1 MPEGHTLHRLA
12 RLHTE
17 YFAGGPVRVSS
28 PQGRFA
34 DHVVVD
40 GRYFSHA
47 TAVGKHL
54 FHHYEGGLAVHVH
67 LGLYGFFDTYLA
79 DEGQEPPAPV
89 GQVRMRVGAA
99 RVGAARVGSAR
110 GGEGQAGEA
119 QAGGTRVGGA
129 AAYGPVHYVDLRGP
143 TRCEV
148 LDDDGVA
155 EVHARLGPDPL
166 DPGADPDRAWAR
178 ISRSARSIAALLMDQ
193 KVLAG
198 VGNVYRAEVL
208 FRAGLDPFRPGV
220 ELDRAE
226 FDRIWA
232 DLVALM
238 KVGADAGGIV
248 TIRPEHDHG
257 DVPRRGSDRP
267 RNYVYQRDGWACRV
281 CGDEI
286 RLQTMEAR
294 TLFWCPTCQAGRL
307 RR

>member
-40 GRYFSHA
+40 GRYFERA

-67 LGLYGFFDTYLA
+67 LGLYGFFDTHLVP
-79 DEGQEPPAPV
+79 EGQDPPAPV
-89 GQVRMRVGAA
+89 GQVRMRVGAIA
-99 RVGAARVGSAR
+99 DGAPA
-110 GGEGQAGEA
+110 
-119 QAGGTRVGGA
+119 
-129 AAYGPVHYVDLRGP
+129 HWVDLRGP

-148 LDDDGVA
+148 IAEA
-155 EVHARLGPDPL
+155 EVGEVRDRLGPDPL
-166 DPGADPDRAWAR
+166 DPDAEPERAWAR
-178 ISRSARSIAALLMDQ
+178 IARSARPIGALLMDQ

-208 FRAGLDPFRPGV
+208 FRHGIDPFRPGKD
-220 ELDRAE
+220 LDRAQ
-226 FDRIWA
+226 FDAVWD

-238 KVGADAGGIV
+238 EIGVRTGAIH

-257 DVPRRGSDRP
+257 DVPRRGADRP
-267 RNYVYQRDGWACRV
+267 RNYVYQRDGWECRV
-281 CGDEI
+281 CGDQV
-286 RLQTMEAR
+286 RQQAMEAR
-294 TLFWCPTCQAGRL
+294 TLYWCPTCQPGRPG
-307 RR
+307 R

>member
-34 DHVVVD
+34 DHVIVD
-40 GRYFSHA
+40 GRYFDRA

-67 LGLYGFFDTYLA
+67 LGLYGFFDTHLVP
-79 DEGQEPPAPV
+79 EGQDPPAPV
-89 GQVRMRVGAA
+89 GQVRMRVGAT
-99 RVGAARVGSAR
+99 
-110 GGEGQAGEA
+110 AGD
-119 QAGGTRVGGA
+119 
-129 AAYGPVHYVDLRGP
+129 GPANVVDLRGP

-148 LDDDGVA
+148 IAEAGVA
-155 EVHARLGPDPL
+155 DVRDRLGPDPL
-166 DPGADPDRAWAR
+166 DPGADPVRAWAR
-178 ISRSARSIAALLMDQ
+178 ISRSTRAIGALLMDQ

-208 FRAGLDPFRPGV
+208 FRHGINPFLPGV
-220 ELDRAE
+220 GLREEQFRALW
-226 FDRIWA
+226 D
-232 DLVALM
+232 DLVELM
-238 KVGADAGGIV
+238 EVGVETGAIH

-257 DVPRRGSDRP
+257 DVPRRGADRP
-267 RNYVYQRDGWACRV
+267 RNYVYQRDGWECRV

-286 RLQTMEAR
+286 ALQTMDAR
-294 TLFWCPTCQAGRL
+294 TLFWCPTCQAGRP
-307 RR
+307 R

>member
-40 GRYFSHA
+40 GRYFERA

-67 LGLYGFFDTYLA
+67 LGLYGFFDTHLVP
-79 DEGQEPPAPV
+79 EGQDPPAPV
-89 GQVRMRVGAA
+89 GQVRMRVGAIA
-99 RVGAARVGSAR
+99 DGAPA
-110 GGEGQAGEA
+110 
-119 QAGGTRVGGA
+119 
-129 AAYGPVHYVDLRGP
+129 HWVDLRGP

-148 LDDDGVA
+148 IAEA
-155 EVHARLGPDPL
+155 EVGDVRDRLGPDPL
-166 DPGADPDRAWAR
+166 DPDAEPERAWAR
-178 ISRSARSIAALLMDQ
+178 IARSARPIGALLMDQ

-208 FRAGLDPFRPGV
+208 FRHGIDPFRPGKD
-220 ELDRAE
+220 LDRAQ
-226 FDRIWA
+226 FDAVWD

-238 KVGADAGGIV
+238 EIGVRTGAIH

-257 DVPRRGSDRP
+257 DVPRRGADRP
-267 RNYVYQRDGWACRV
+267 RNYVYQRDGWECRV
-281 CGDEI
+281 CGDEV
-286 RLQTMEAR
+286 RQQAMEAR
-294 TLFWCPTCQAGRL
+294 TLYWCPTCQPGR
-307 RR
+307 RGG